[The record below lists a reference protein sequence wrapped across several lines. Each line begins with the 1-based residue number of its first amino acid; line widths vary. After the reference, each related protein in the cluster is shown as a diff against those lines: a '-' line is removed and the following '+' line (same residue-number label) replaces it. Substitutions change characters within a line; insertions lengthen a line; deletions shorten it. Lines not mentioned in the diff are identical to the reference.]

1 MQYGEAVEATEH
13 FGAIHDWLIDITQTN
28 EASKSII
35 TDVQVPWCL
44 DRSHV
49 GTAPE
54 TTMHL
59 VMAH

>member
-13 FGAIHDWLIDITQTN
+13 LGAIHDWLIDITQTN

-44 DRSHV
+44 DRSWFFTV
-49 GTAPE
+49 EP
-54 TTMHL
+54 L
-59 VMAH
+59 PKPPCIS